1 MRKIDRRRF
10 LQLAGA
16 AMLVGA
22 AGTLTGCG
30 GIVPGG
36 DGSTPLTSVTM
47 IKANQAWQ
55 WSNHEPKDAFG
66 NSYLQSVNY
75 IVLDVRK
82 MGAGWAEESSRKGYQ
97 AFSSE
102 YYTNGNY
109 DELTMKIAPDQWM
122 GNYGTAYVQVYADD
136 KLVKVSDE
144 IVRKTEPFT
153 LTANISGAKYV
164 KIVVD
169 LYRGFNYVIVNGTI
183 DVEQGAIIIADAKL
197 WKK

>member
-1 MRKIDRRRF
+1 
-10 LQLAGA
+10 
-16 AMLVGA
+16 
-22 AGTLTGCG
+22 
-30 GIVPGG
+30 
-36 DGSTPLTSVTM
+36 
-47 IKANQAWQ
+47 
-55 WSNHEPKDAFG
+55 
-66 NSYLQSVNY
+66 
-75 IVLDVRK
+75 
-82 MGAGWAEESSRKGYQ
+82 
-97 AFSSE
+97 
-102 YYTNGNY
+102 
-109 DELTMKIAPDQWM
+109 MKIAPDQWM
-122 GNYGTAYVQVYADD
+122 GNYGTAYVQVFADD